1 MKSGSQPVCTLV
13 RQPRPTTFY
22 NLGWVSVLLRD
33 VQGSTWASGVV
44 GLAVVCA
51 MGVLYAP
58 LVVR

>member
-1 MKSGSQPVCTLV
+1 MQSGTPSVCTLV

-44 GLAVVCA
+44 GLAMMCA
-51 MGVLYAP
+51 RAVLHAP
-58 LVVR
+58 LVMR